1 MRRHHRPRCVR
12 PMRGRVAWMTV
23 AFFCWGRAVET
34 LSRISCNRLPC
45 CHCITKRGNEK

>member
-12 PMRGRVAWMTV
+12 PMRGRVGV
-23 AFFCWGRAVET
+23 DDGGVFCWGRAVVT
-34 LSRISCNRLPC
+34 FSRISCNRLPC